1 VINDGD
7 ATGWDFVSL
16 VAWWN
21 LYVLPAL
28 LVVASI
34 AILVRRHA
42 GAASIFGEEYTRS
55 IRRIGLI
62 HCVLALH
69 SLISLVQEL
78 LTIRTMGIPG
88 SNVGLVS
95 STISTL
101 VNPALAFGLL
111 RRRQTARRFAIG
123 WYVFLSVIAVVVVH
137 WMYHYGVDV
146 DPATWPVQLASKV
159 MPFFLLLVMLLSR
172 TKRLFAKDARSKH
185 LSQPGEGEG
194 SLPLD
199 PAQAGWPVVS
209 VLTVLFLIVVCSN
222 VVVDMAEWVY
232 RLTCEA
238 EAVP

>member
-1 VINDGD
+1 MNEGNAIE
-7 ATGWDFVSL
+7 WDFVTL

-28 LVVASI
+28 LVVAAI

-42 GAASIFGEEYTRS
+42 SAASIFGEEYTRS

-69 SLISLVQEL
+69 SLISLVQQL

-88 SNVGLVS
+88 SHVGLAS

-111 RRRQTARRFAIG
+111 RWRQTARMFAIV
-123 WYVFLSVIAVVVVH
+123 WYVFQSLIAVVVVH
-137 WMYHYGVDV
+137 WMYRYGVDV
-146 DPATWPVQLASKV
+146 DPATWPVQFASKV
-159 MPFFLLLVMLLSR
+159 MPFFLLLVMLLPR

-185 LSQPGEGEG
+185 LSEPGEGEG
-194 SLPLD
+194 SLLLD
-199 PAQAGWPVVS
+199 PAPAGWPVVS
-209 VLTVLFLIVVCSN
+209 VATVLFLLVVCSN
-222 VVVDMAEWVY
+222 LIVDTADWVY
-232 RLTCEA
+232 RLIFEA